1 MVDVPL
7 LPCATETE
15 FGEAEIVKS
24 GDVDVAASALIR
36 PVPFGLPQ
44 PVTRS

>member
-1 MVDVPL
+1 M
-7 LPCATETE
+7 
-15 FGEAEIVKS
+15 VKS
-24 GDVDVAASALIR
+24 GDVDSPDSALTR